1 MIRKFFVVAAVSA
14 IFGVGLFGNS
24 KLATQCEEKGETF
37 FFAGGE
43 CLEFYKAD
51 GEIKGA
57 LNIIVHGN
65 WPEGSNTLA
74 RYAPF
79 ADNIAMATDI
89 TTVTFAL
96 PGYSKSSSNK
106 LQMLAKG
113 GKTPLAITKGYVT
126 FIGDVVATLK
136 KKYDAN
142 SVTYIGHSAG
152 AMMGASLVGTK
163 PNLIQNIA
171 LAGGKY
177 IFEDIPK
184 SKDLIRPIDVVGGLD
199 KNLQMVLVYGGKDT
213 VSPPK
218 FTVDFYDILKVR
230 GVDVKLI
237 EALDS
242 EHLDLDM
249 TDESVSAIT
258 TMLEK

>member
-1 MIRKFFVVAAVSA
+1 MKKIFF
-14 IFGVGLFGNS
+14 IFGIATLLGGSLFGNS
-24 KLATQCEEKGETF
+24 TKCEKEGDNF
-37 FFAGGE
+37 IYAGGE
-43 CLEFYKAD
+43 CLEFYKVD
-51 GEIKGA
+51 GEIKET

-79 ADNIAMATDI
+79 ADNIAMTTDI

-113 GKTPLAITKGYVT
+113 GKTPLAITKEYIS
-126 FIGDVVATLK
+126 FIGEVVAAFK
-136 KKYDAN
+136 KKYQAKT
-142 SVTYIGHSAG
+142 VTYIGHSAG
-152 AMMGASLVGTK
+152 AMMGASLAGTK

-184 SKDLIRPIDVVGGLD
+184 NKDIIRPIDVVENFHKDL
-199 KNLQMVLVYGGKDT
+199 KMVLVYGGKDS

-230 GVDVKLI
+230 GVDVKLV
-237 EALDS
+237 ESLQS

-249 TDESVSAIT
+249 TDESVAAIAT
-258 TMLEK
+258 LVE